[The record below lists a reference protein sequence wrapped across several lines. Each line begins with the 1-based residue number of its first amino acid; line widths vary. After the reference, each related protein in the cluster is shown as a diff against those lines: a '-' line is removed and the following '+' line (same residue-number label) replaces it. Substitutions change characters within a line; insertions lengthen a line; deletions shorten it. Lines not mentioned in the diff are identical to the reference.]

1 MTSETCTN
9 HLRPNV
15 LVLMAKEKGCAPI
28 FMTNVFLVNMIN
40 FYICVKL
47 DLSVIFSDF
56 IFDATDIWLLEKIS
70 RHD

>member
-1 MTSETCTN
+1 
-9 HLRPNV
+9 
-15 LVLMAKEKGCAPI
+15 
-28 FMTNVFLVNMIN
+28 MTNVFLVNMIN

-47 DLSVIFSDF
+47 DLSVIFNNF